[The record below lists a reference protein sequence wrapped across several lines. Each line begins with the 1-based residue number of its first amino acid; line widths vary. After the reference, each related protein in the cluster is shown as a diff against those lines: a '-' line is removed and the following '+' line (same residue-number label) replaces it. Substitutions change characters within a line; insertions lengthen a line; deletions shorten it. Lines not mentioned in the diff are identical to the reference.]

1 VSRGR
6 AADFFRRLSSLTS
19 SGTLSIL
26 LAHERQ
32 NKKNDSKR
40 VIVRVCLREEDGE
53 GVGEGE
59 GEGQEE
65 EEEAREGEGL
75 GVQGLA

>member
-6 AADFFRRLSSLTS
+6 AADFFRRLSRLTS

-26 LAHERQ
+26 GNERQ
-32 NKKNDSKR
+32 KKIDSKR
-40 VIVRVCLREEDGE
+40 VIVRVCLWEKDGE

-59 GEGQEE
+59 GEGEGE
-65 EEEAREGEGL
+65 EEEAGEGEGL
-75 GVQGLA
+75 RV